1 MAKKEPK
8 SNHIGIDI
16 GSKTIKIV
24 RGTADKNGNV
34 KITDVVIEPT
44 PEATMENG
52 YIKSQMDLG
61 PYLNGLFGKNE
72 MSKCQCHAVV
82 RSSEIVAREVSVPA
96 IKGPKLGK
104 LIRNEVV
111 TTFGNTADYFTDYT
125 IFGEATEDYNK
136 VYKIMAY
143 AAPKEMVVS
152 YQDVLKT
159 GDVKPATFDPHRNVV
174 YKLLA
179 NPKLLVNQDPV
190 ADKVMIFVDLGG
202 TYMDIDLISEGN
214 SIFKRTLSIAE
225 DLELSAE
232 YGSNDSSNDYLDD
245 QASEYASYGGYEGSY
260 NGNDDLDDYMYSS
273 GTREQIS
280 PIFTKV
286 NEELYK
292 MMQFA
297 ASRPGG
303 KPVNHIYLYGGNA
316 SISGID
322 QYLSTV
328 LGVRVEKIFS
338 LSNVEVS
345 GDVNLSEIITAAG
358 SLIRR

>member
-1 MAKKEPK
+1 MAKKEAK
-8 SNHIGIDI
+8 SNRVAIDI

-24 RGTADKNGNV
+24 RGSADKSGNI
-34 KITDVVIEPT
+34 KITDVVIEQT

-72 MSKCQCHAVV
+72 MSKCQCHVV
-82 RSSEIVAREVSVPA
+82 ARSTEIVAREISVPA

-111 TTFGNTADYFTDYT
+111 TTFGNTADYYTDYCIT
-125 IFGEATEDYNK
+125 GEATEDYSK

-143 AAPKEMVVS
+143 AVPKDMVVS

-159 GDVKPATFDPHRNVV
+159 GDVKPVTFDTHRNVV

-179 NPKLLVNQDPV
+179 NPKLLVNQEPV
-190 ADKVMIFVDLGG
+190 ADKMMLFVDIGG

-214 SIFKRTLSIAE
+214 SIFKRSVSIAE
-225 DLELSAE
+225 DLELSAD
-232 YGSNDSSNDYLDD
+232 YSGSDQNDYLDD

-260 NGNDDLDDYMYSS
+260 GGNDDLDDYMYSS
-273 GTREQIS
+273 NTREQIS

-297 ASRPGG
+297 ATRQGG
-303 KPVNHIYLYGGNA
+303 KAVNHVYLYGGN
-316 SISGID
+316 SGISGID

-328 LGVRVEKIFS
+328 LGVKVEKIYS
-338 LSNVEVS
+338 LSSVEV
-345 GDVNLSEIITAAG
+345 GPDVNLSEIITAAG
-358 SLIRR
+358 SFIRR

>member
-1 MAKKEPK
+1 MAKKEAK
-8 SNHIGIDI
+8 SNRVAIDI

-24 RGTADKNGNV
+24 RGSADKNGNV
-34 KITDVVIEPT
+34 KITDVIVEPT

-61 PYLNGLFGKNE
+61 PYLNGLFGKND
-72 MSKCQCHAVV
+72 MSKCSCNAVA
-82 RSSEIVAREVSVPA
+82 RSTEIVAREISVPA
-96 IKGPKLGK
+96 IKGPKLLK
-104 LIRNEVV
+104 LVRNEVV
-111 TTFGNTADYFTDYT
+111 TTFGNTADYYTDYT
-125 IFGEATEDYNK
+125 LVGEATEDYSK
-136 VYKIMAY
+136 VYKLMAY
-143 AAPKEMVVS
+143 AAPKDMVVS

-159 GDVKPATFDPHRNVV
+159 ADVKPASFDPHRNVV

-179 NPKLLVNQDPV
+179 RPDLMVNQEAV
-190 ADKVMIFVDLGG
+190 KDKVMIFVDLGG
-202 TYMDIDLISEGN
+202 TYMDIDLISDGT

-225 DLELSAE
+225 DLELSKD
-232 YGSNDSSNDYLDD
+232 YGSSGQNDYLDD

-260 NGNDDLDDYMYSS
+260 NGSDDLDDYMYSS
-273 GTREQIS
+273 GSREQIS

-297 ASRPGG
+297 ATRQGG
-303 KPVNHIYLYGGNA
+303 RPVNQIYLYGGNS
-316 SISGID
+316 SIEGID

-328 LGVRVEKIFS
+328 LGVKVEKIYS

-345 GDVNLSEIITAAG
+345 SEVNLSEIITAAG

>member
-1 MAKKEPK
+1 MAKKEAK
-8 SNHIGIDI
+8 SNRVAIDI

-24 RGTADKNGNV
+24 RGSTDKNGNI
-34 KITDVVIEPT
+34 KITDVIVEPT
-44 PEATMENG
+44 PEATMDNG

-61 PYLNGLFGKNE
+61 PYLNGLFGKND
-72 MSKCQCHAVV
+72 MSKCSCNAVA
-82 RSSEIVAREVSVPA
+82 RSTEIVAREISVPA
-96 IKGPKLGK
+96 VKGPKLLK

-111 TTFGNTADYFTDYT
+111 TTFGNTADYYTDYT
-125 IFGEATEDYNK
+125 VTGEATEDYAK
-136 VYKIMAY
+136 IYKIMAY
-143 AAPKEMVVS
+143 AAPKDMVVS

-159 GDVKPATFDPHRNVV
+159 ADVKPASFDPHRNVV
-174 YKLLA
+174 SKILGRPDLLI
-179 NPKLLVNQDPV
+179 NQESV
-190 ADKVMIFVDLGG
+190 KDKVMIFVDLGG
-202 TYMDIDLISEGN
+202 SYMDIDLIADGT

-225 DLELSAE
+225 DLELSKDFATTTQ
-232 YGSNDSSNDYLDD
+232 NDYLDD

-260 NGNDDLDDYMYSS
+260 NGSDDLDDYMYSS
-273 GTREQIS
+273 GAREQIS

-297 ASRPGG
+297 ATRQGG
-303 KPVNHIYLYGGNA
+303 KPVNHVYLYGGNA

-328 LGVRVEKIFS
+328 LGVKTEKIYS
-338 LSNVEVS
+338 LSNVDVS